1 MAPLSMSALMV
12 KRVRSEVLAGLALI
26 TAGLAAGPAGVS
38 AQQTGQAQGQV
49 AQQPT
54 AAAAGQGAG
63 ELERITVTG
72 YVVPRVGEGAQPV
85 TTLDR
90 DFIQQQANQTVS
102 DVLQR
107 LPSNSQGFTPFVN
120 AGASFSP
127 AASEVNL
134 YGIGTGS
141 TLVLIDNKRQ
151 AIFPFPQNGFQG
163 FVDLNSIPL
172 AAVDRIEVL
181 KDGASALYGSD
192 AIAGVVNILLKN
204 DYNGG
209 DIYGYWGIS
218 QRGDYEVYHA
228 QATAGIVK
236 QFSENSKFT
245 LLAAFDYY
253 QSSPIDA
260 SDRGFSADVNHSKRG
275 ADLSDLRSGTTPAG
289 KFVGVTTGDVF
300 NVTPGTS
307 TLVPDGPTEF
317 FNTVPGAQLS
327 PREERVG
334 AFVKMTYQLNQ
345 YVKLYDSFSYQ
356 YNHEKASFTASPV
369 SNTDFIVTPATNP
382 FNPTGQDLATRLRL
396 LQAGH
401 RLTETFIE
409 NYRNLGGIQLIN
421 LPKNWAV
428 DASAVYAEIDGHQQG
443 TNFVSKSGL
452 QAALDGTLPGFEGV
466 FFNPFI
472 DQTISNAQNQKLIN
486 AAKIQTNDHARTSL
500 VQLSLT
506 AGGELFDLPAG
517 PVTAGLGLE
526 YRSND
531 FIDYKDKNSR
541 RGNVVASGGGGNASG
556 SDYVKAAYG
565 ELTIPIL
572 GGKWSWPGARLL
584 EFVLSER
591 YDDYSSFGEA
601 WKPKFSIRYKPFD
614 DLTLRASYSE
624 GFRAPSVTEL
634 FSAPIQAFTFVTD
647 PKIPPPPNGNFYE
660 VALRTVGNP
669 NLKPETAY
677 SYYLGAV
684 WTPGSHDP
692 DHSWWGWANGFT
704 AYVDWVEISKRNV
717 INTINPQFVV
727 NNPALFPGFVTRDPF
742 GNILQVDDP
751 LENLGAV
758 RVDALDFGASY
769 TTKEYSWGKLNLAVD
784 ATWNYHVSQQNTAGG
799 QVINVTNSLAPS
811 FPVAPDFKLT
821 GSIFYS
827 KTVFGVDTFRTG
839 LTINYLDSEHD
850 VNDFQG
856 LGLDLRDPNF
866 GFPDTHVV
874 GSWTTF
880 DWQIS
885 YTFGKPEE
893 VTPVAAKPGYDKEGK
908 RIVGEKTISPQPE
921 GRSAGWRRWLAAT
934 TFTFGIND
942 IFDTRPP
949 FQDST
954 AGFDTASATP
964 IQRYFYISVEKK
976 F

>member
-1 MAPLSMSALMV
+1 MLM
-12 KRVRSEVLAGLALI
+12 RLRLQLLAGLTLI
-26 TAGLAAGPAGVS
+26 SAAFIASPTIVK
-38 AQQTGQAQGQV
+38 AQQTAP
-49 AQQPT
+49 APDQP
-54 AAAAGQGAG
+54 AAAGSQGS

-72 YVVPRVGEGAQPV
+72 YIVPKIGEGAQPV

-90 DFIQQQANQTVS
+90 TYIEQQGDQTVS
-102 DVLQR
+102 EVIQR
-107 LPSNSQGFTPFVN
+107 LPSNNQAFTPFVN
-120 AGASFSP
+120 TGASFSP

-172 AAVDRIEVL
+172 AAVDHIEVL

-192 AIAGVVNILLKN
+192 AIAGVVNVILKN

-209 DIYGYWGIS
+209 DIFGYWGIS

-236 QFSENSKFT
+236 QLSENSKLT

-260 SDRGFSADVNHSKRG
+260 KDRGFSADVNHSKRG
-275 ADLSDLRSGTTPAG
+275 ADLSDLRSSTAPAG
-289 KFVGVTTGDVF
+289 KFVGVTTG
-300 NVTPGTS
+300 NVYNITPGTS
-307 TLVPDGPTEF
+307 TLVLNGPTESY
-317 FNTVPGAQLS
+317 NTVPGVQLS
-327 PREERVG
+327 PREEKVG

-345 YVKLYDSFSYQ
+345 YVKLYDEFSYQ

-382 FNPTGQDLATRLRL
+382 FNPTGEDLDTKLRL
-396 LQAGH
+396 LQAGP
-401 RLTETFIE
+401 RITDTKIET
-409 NYRNLGGIQLIN
+409 YRNLGGIQLIN
-421 LPKNWAV
+421 LPKNWTV
-428 DASAVYAEIDGHQQG
+428 DASFVYSEVDGHQE
-443 TNFVSKSGL
+443 TSNFVTKSGL
-452 QAALDGTLPGFEGV
+452 QAALDGTLRGFEGI

-472 DQTISNAQNQKLIN
+472 DQTIPNAQNQRLIN
-486 AAKIQTNDHARTSL
+486 AIKVPTNDHARTSL

-517 PVTAGLGLE
+517 PVTAGFGLE

-531 FIDYKDKNSR
+531 YIDYKDKNLR
-541 RGNVVASGGGGNASG
+541 NGNIVATGGGGNASG

-601 WKPKFSIRYKPFD
+601 WKPKLSVRYKPFD
-614 DLTLRASYSE
+614 DFTIRASYSE

-647 PKIPPPPNGNFYE
+647 PKVPPPPNGTFYE

-684 WTPGSHDP
+684 WRPGAQDP

-704 AYVDWVEISKRNV
+704 AYVDWVEISKRSV

-727 NNPALFPGFVTRDPF
+727 NNPALFPGFVTRDAF

-769 TTKEYSWGKLNLAVD
+769 VTKEYNWGKLNLAVD
-784 ATWNYHVSQQNTAGG
+784 ATWNYHVSQQNTVGG

-821 GSIFYS
+821 GSVFYS

-850 VNDFQG
+850 INDFRG

-893 VTPVAAKPGYDKEGK
+893 VTPATAKPGYDKEGK
-908 RIVGEKTISPQPE
+908 RVVGEKAISPQAE